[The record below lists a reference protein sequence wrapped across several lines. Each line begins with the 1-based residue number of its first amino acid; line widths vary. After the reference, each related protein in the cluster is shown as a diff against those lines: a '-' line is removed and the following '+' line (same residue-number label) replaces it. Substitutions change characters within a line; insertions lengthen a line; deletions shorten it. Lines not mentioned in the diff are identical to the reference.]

1 MKLRLNI
8 AKNRHCI
15 LQNKNLSKAGMILHE
30 NITQDNPKESE
41 GLDKQ
46 ASINPN
52 IVRSYEVKD

>member
-1 MKLRLNI
+1 MK
-8 AKNRHCI
+8 
-15 LQNKNLSKAGMILHE
+15 LHE

-52 IVRSYEVKD
+52 INIVRSYEMKD